1 MGTGE
6 AAAEALATGRGRRVA
21 AVLPCWG
28 RARWAPE
35 VGDLEVAARVE
46 KQVLGLEVAVVL
58 MRLWQ
63 NLTAVTSC

>member
-1 MGTGE
+1 LGPRTMGAGVLE
-6 AAAEALATGRGRRVA
+6 LAE
-21 AVLPCWG
+21 
-28 RARWAPE
+28 PE